1 MLNLGTPELLVI
13 LVVALLV
20 LGPTKLPEAAR
31 QVGRALAEV
40 RRLGNGF
47 QAEMRDAMMEPVRTE
62 PVEPAP
68 GDPAPPPARPTR
80 RAPLRAAVEPGDE
93 EPTAT

>member
-20 LGPTKLPEAAR
+20 LGPDKLPDAAR
-31 QVGRALAEV
+31 QVGKAIGEV

-47 QAEMRDAMMEPVRTE
+47 QAEMRDAMREPVKTA
-62 PVEPAP
+62 PVEPEP
-68 GDPAPPPARPTR
+68 PAPDTPSRPSR
-80 RAPLRAAVEPGDE
+80 RAPLRATSAGDE